1 MCCSFYLGHRT
12 ARVMLEITRNI
23 THYRMR
29 KEHGMHYFIK
39 DNKLHRY
46 PVPKRCGVQFKK
58 EILRDTI
65 PHNVE
70 QCIYCMRR
78 WPEDDNNE

>member
-1 MCCSFYLGHRT
+1 
-12 ARVMLEITRNI
+12 
-23 THYRMR
+23 
-29 KEHGMHYFIK
+29 MHYFIK

-46 PVPKRCGVQFKK
+46 PVPKRCGVVFQK

-70 QCIYCMRR
+70 QCMYCMHR
-78 WPEDDNNE
+78 WPKDEQLEQ

>member
-1 MCCSFYLGHRT
+1 MLGIMHNVTRYRT
-12 ARVMLEITRNI
+12 
-23 THYRMR
+23 R

-46 PVPKRCGVQFKK
+46 PVPKRCGVQLQK

-65 PHNVE
+65 PYNVE

-78 WPEDDNNE
+78 WPEDEKKEC

>member
-1 MCCSFYLGHRT
+1 MRPSLVLGQRC
-12 ARVMLEITRNI
+12 RKI
-23 THYRMR
+23 R

-46 PVPKRCGVQFKK
+46 PVPKRCGVQFQK

-65 PHNVE
+65 PHKVE

-78 WPEDDNNE
+78 WPEDENKE

>member
-1 MCCSFYLGHRT
+1 
-12 ARVMLEITRNI
+12 
-23 THYRMR
+23 
-29 KEHGMHYFIK
+29 MHYFIK

-46 PVPKRCGVQFKK
+46 PIPKRCGVQFQN

-70 QCIYCMRR
+70 KCIYCMRR
-78 WPEDDNNE
+78 WPEDDTKEQ

>member
-1 MCCSFYLGHRT
+1 MCCSFYLERRT
-12 ARVMLEITRNI
+12 ARVMLEITRNV
-23 THYRMR
+23 TPYRMR
-29 KEHGMHYFIK
+29 KEHGMHYFFK

-46 PVPKRCGVQFKK
+46 PVPKRCGVQFQK

-65 PHNVE
+65 PHHVE

-78 WPEDDNNE
+78 WPEDDNKE

>member
-1 MCCSFYLGHRT
+1 MRPSLVLGQIR
-12 ARVMLEITRNI
+12 R
-23 THYRMR
+23 
-29 KEHGMHYFIK
+29 EHSMHYFIK

-46 PVPKRCGVQFKK
+46 PVPKRCGVQFQK

-65 PHNVE
+65 PHKVE

-78 WPEDDNNE
+78 WPEDDNKE

>member
-1 MCCSFYLGHRT
+1 
-12 ARVMLEITRNI
+12 
-23 THYRMR
+23 
-29 KEHGMHYFIK
+29 MHYFIK

-46 PVPKRCGVQFKK
+46 PVPQRCGVQLQK

-78 WPEDDNNE
+78 WPEDYNKE